1 MGIASRESFGIKSVI
16 TLIGYKEPIKDYLRI
31 FANVNEEDVDYFCNY
46 YRPYSDKGGL
56 GEVCH

>member
-1 MGIASRESFGIKSVI
+1 MII
-16 TLIGYKEPIKDYLRI
+16 LIGYKEPIWDYFRI
-31 FANVNEEDVDYFCNY
+31 FANVNEEEKDVDFYCNY